1 MLLHTLG
8 KVPGSRGCVW
18 GACDARARLRA
29 SAYSVTT
36 EDRGGGTPSAGR
48 PPPGHLSRRAGAHVR
63 THTSAPAPLVPRLPS
78 ARSRGPIVGRQ
89 AREAARERA
98 AGCVSRRRRVTCAA
112 REPPLP
118 HGGAGWPPRRR
129 LGKRRGPAP
138 VGCSGLS
145 PSRREPPGAV
155 ACSCAGRGTDAS
167 SWGVGCFGPFDMSI
181 RAQEENGNRE

>member
-63 THTSAPAPLVPRLPS
+63 THAHFSPRAP
-78 ARSRGPIVGRQ
+78 RSPATKRAVTWAHRG
-89 AREAARERA
+89 A
-98 AGCVSRRRRVTCAA
+98 AGAGSRA
-112 REPPLP
+112 R
-118 HGGAGWPPRRR
+118 
-129 LGKRRGPAP
+129 
-138 VGCSGLS
+138 
-145 PSRREPPGAV
+145 
-155 ACSCAGRGTDAS
+155 AGRGVREPAPPRDVRGAGAAPPARRSRLAAAAAS
-167 SWGVGCFGPFDMSI
+167 G
-181 RAQEENGNRE
+181 